1 MKKRLIHMEYRTALQ
16 MVSAALTFAV
26 VLSNIA
32 VVVLSNIAVREIGR
46 VLQERATI
54 SIDVK

>member
-1 MKKRLIHMEYRTALQ
+1 MKKRFNHMEFRSALQ
-16 MVSAALTFAV
+16 TVSAALTLAV

-32 VVVLSNIAVREIGR
+32 VQEIGR

>member
-1 MKKRLIHMEYRTALQ
+1 MKKRLIHVEYRTALQ
-16 MVSAALTFAV
+16 MVSAALTFA
-26 VLSNIA
+26 
-32 VVVLSNIAVREIGR
+32 VVLSNIAVREIGR